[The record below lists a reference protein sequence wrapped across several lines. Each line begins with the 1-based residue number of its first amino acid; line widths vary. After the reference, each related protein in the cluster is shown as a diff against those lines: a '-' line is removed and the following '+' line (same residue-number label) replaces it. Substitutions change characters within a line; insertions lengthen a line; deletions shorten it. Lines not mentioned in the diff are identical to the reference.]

1 MVASHRSSSRLAWAL
16 SPTPFVFDG
25 LLANMSNEAQ
35 TMNLH
40 DHLLELLTGP
50 LATAGFEVVDV
61 VCAGSASVPTTITV
75 LVDLLSDGAEFS
87 GGSRVDLEQ
96 VSIASRQVSE
106 ILDEHDLIEGAY
118 TLEVSSPG
126 LERPLRTPEHFRRQ
140 VGQLI
145 KVKLGAGANPRR
157 LEGTLESVDD
167 SGVVVAGVRLVYSAI
182 ERANTVFV
190 WGPAPKP
197 KGPPK
202 RSTTPT
208 AAPHQAPAAARQGAM
223 R

>member
-1 MVASHRSSSRLAWAL
+1 
-16 SPTPFVFDG
+16 
-25 LLANMSNEAQ
+25 MSNDAQ

-40 DHLLELLTGP
+40 DHLLELLTRP

-61 VCAGSASVPTTITV
+61 LYAGSASTPTTVTV
-75 LVDLLSDGAEFS
+75 LVDLLSDEADFLV
-87 GGSRVDLEQ
+87 GSCIDLEQ

-106 ILDEHDLIEGAY
+106 ILDEHDVIEGAY

-140 VGQLI
+140 IGQLV
-145 KVKLGAGANPRR
+145 KVKLAAGAQLRR
-157 LEGTLESVDD
+157 LEGSLESVDD
-167 SGVVVAGVRLVYSAI
+167 SGVVVAGVRVDYSAI

-208 AAPHQAPAAARQGAM
+208 VAAHQASAAARQGAM